1 MRVLSFMYCGVL
13 ALGAGISQAEEK
25 KAQDIFQIRELT
37 TRDLILDR
45 KCNNLDCK
53 PGPKSACE
61 CKPKVYLSGG
71 ARIIFDPRSALVISV
86 DRKKLSTYASTG
98 KSEELNEKL
107 SLLKEE
113 LKTVLPNVRKWIYR
127 KGLTQAEEKELS
139 RQASL
144 APATVV
150 DIYTKLGL
158 TPSDNLFNFNP
169 VDGFEKTTEALILDL
184 IEQITRFVTVCQVT
198 GTVTQSREYR
208 YGRTY
213 PATAFTAVTVTEQDK
228 KGLEAITDLK
238 LKESASDAYEE
249 AKGELEKDWG
259 DKVKKPLD
267 ALDAKIPRLET
278 AIRGFLDNLQ
288 VSGKKLSLS
297 QFSNMTEY
305 EKLKAEF
312 QNSLDQITSVPAG
325 LNQDLK
331 NLKDGF
337 DNFTASSLPTKV
349 IGLLKFYG
357 LLQRIDNVA
366 VEQFSTVLGIGEAIL
381 IGNSVSSMGPYWTN
395 EKFQVRK
402 TVPLTI
408 ATNDELSIT
417 LEGIE
422 GNMIE
427 GKFVPS
433 YQTAPTKEPFEAAAF
448 QIGHSITRTYALSYL
463 FPGPAQEG
471 TAAPSLNVHWKKY
484 GRERSLSDNRVETFG
499 FGFSIFP
506 LSVDQNKSGINQT
519 FAGPSFSF
527 FDDWLT
533 VGYGRNFSLGTW
545 SPFVGI
551 SIPFR
556 LGG

>member
-1 MRVLSFMYCGVL
+1 M
-13 ALGAGISQAEEK
+13 
-25 KAQDIFQIRELT
+25 
-37 TRDLILDR
+37 
-45 KCNNLDCK
+45 
-53 PGPKSACE
+53 
-61 CKPKVYLSGG
+61 
-71 ARIIFDPRSALVISV
+71 
-86 DRKKLSTYASTG
+86 
-98 KSEELNEKL
+98 
-107 SLLKEE
+107 
-113 LKTVLPNVRKWIYR
+113 
-127 KGLTQAEEKELS
+127 
-139 RQASL
+139 
-144 APATVV
+144 
-150 DIYTKLGL
+150 
-158 TPSDNLFNFNP
+158 
-169 VDGFEKTTEALILDL
+169 

-228 KGLEAITDLK
+228 EALKEITDPK
-238 LKESASDAYEE
+238 LKESASKAYDA
-249 AKGELEKDWG
+249 AKDKLKQDWDG
-259 DKVKKPLD
+259 KVKIRLD
-267 ALDAKIPRLET
+267 ELDAKRSELDT
-278 AIRGFLDNLQ
+278 AIRGLLDKLKAQ
-288 VSGKKLSLS
+288 GEKLSLS
-297 QFSNMTEY
+297 QFLNKTEY
-305 EKLKAEF
+305 EALKAEF
-312 QNSLDQITSVPAG
+312 QNSLDQITSVPPG
-325 LNQDLK
+325 LNTALV
-331 NLKDGF
+331 NLKAGF
-337 DNFTASSLPTKV
+337 TDFTNSSLPTQV
-349 IGLLKFYG
+349 IGLFKYYG

-381 IGNSVSSMGPYWTN
+381 IGNSVSSTGSYWTN